1 MRRVQI
7 RPDPNALTPHH
18 PGRSCPHPRE
28 PGGKGDRDPLTCCD
42 TGCLTRC
49 HLASVSKFVSFFD
62 VGRRTRS
69 AECSATTAPHGP
81 AIAVTR
87 QHERRQRYRPTRISK
102 PAVCHRLAFSCCTP
116 ALENTDRTAS
126 SKSFSRTNSA
136 ATGRSATITGLAP
149 LSSKR
154 PYAGELLTSGPPR
167 SKVAGATPSP
177 HQWDDKVY
185 AGSAA
190 ALLKVGDKQRN

>member
-1 MRRVQI
+1 MLCNDGPTWASHCR
-7 RPDPNALTPHH
+7 H
-18 PGRSCPHPRE
+18 P
-28 PGGKGDRDPLTCCD
+28 T
-42 TGCLTRC
+42 TR
-49 HLASVSKFVSFFD
+49 AKAAI
-62 VGRRTRS
+62 S
-69 AECSATTAPHGP
+69 AYTDIEARGMSSA
-81 AIAVTR
+81 
-87 QHERRQRYRPTRISK
+87 RILLL
-102 PAVCHRLAFSCCTP
+102 HP

-154 PYAGELLTSGPPR
+154 PYASELLTSGPPR